1 MVLSSEESTIEK
13 RSVSRALDGAIFR
26 LWVKEKQ
33 KTISD
38 FLLGNAAGGQ
48 QVFMGF
54 RLRLVNE
61 GQYGLRLLSRH
72 NNTDDGPRKDKGSHS
87 DEQPFQRVKCYA
99 ENSSFGIGIIPC
111 LVGTFPKI

>member
-48 QVFMGF
+48 QVFMEF
-54 RLRLVNE
+54 RLR
-61 GQYGLRLLSRH
+61 
-72 NNTDDGPRKDKGSHS
+72 
-87 DEQPFQRVKCYA
+87 
-99 ENSSFGIGIIPC
+99 
-111 LVGTFPKI
+111 